1 MSGSL
6 NHLEI
11 QGTKLNTQKWTTN
24 TFRSINSSI
33 SKGPKD
39 ANRNCILIIDFVFF
53 TFTGIPRTASSI
65 ERLPRGT
72 TTSAQDISCVY
83 GINPSPPVGPPPKL
97 SSPKRSRLRA
107 TPSQDAVGLRAT
119 QSDSSILSSS
129 SDKAADLRPKLSA
142 AWLEDVTAA
151 GGDASVRS
159 QSPKRPS
166 SSPTSS
172 QLRRSSVRLSV
183 KNSLD
188 GVCLETDGSLGK
200 MN

>member
-1 MSGSL
+1 MS
-6 NHLEI
+6 
-11 QGTKLNTQKWTTN
+11 
-24 TFRSINSSI
+24 SITSSI
-33 SKGPKD
+33 SKGAKD
-39 ANRNCILIIDFVFF
+39 AKRNCILIIDSVFII
-53 TFTGIPRTASSI
+53 TFTGIPRTASSK
-65 ERLPRGT
+65 ERFPRGT

-83 GINPSPPVGPPPKL
+83 GISPSPPVGPPPKL
-97 SSPKRSRLRA
+97 PSPKRSRLRA
-107 TPSQDAVGLRAT
+107 TSSQDSVGLRAT

-129 SDKAADLRPKLSA
+129 SDKAADLRPKVSA

-159 QSPKRPS
+159 QSPRRPS

-188 GVCLETDGSLGK
+188 GVCLETDVSPEK